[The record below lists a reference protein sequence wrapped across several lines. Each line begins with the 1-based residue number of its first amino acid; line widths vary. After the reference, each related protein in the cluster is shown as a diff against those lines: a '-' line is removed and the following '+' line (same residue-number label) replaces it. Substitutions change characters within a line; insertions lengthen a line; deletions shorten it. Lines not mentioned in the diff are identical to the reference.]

1 MSSHE
6 QFLADVEADLAR
18 LTSVL
23 LEVEEEEE
31 EGGLVQVT
39 MVTSNKSHLDNSWNY
54 APTDILRKPTMCQV
68 VEYPL
73 TP

>member
-39 MVTSNKSHLDNSWNY
+39 MVTSKNL
-54 APTDILRKPTMCQV
+54 I
-68 VEYPL
+68 
-73 TP
+73 